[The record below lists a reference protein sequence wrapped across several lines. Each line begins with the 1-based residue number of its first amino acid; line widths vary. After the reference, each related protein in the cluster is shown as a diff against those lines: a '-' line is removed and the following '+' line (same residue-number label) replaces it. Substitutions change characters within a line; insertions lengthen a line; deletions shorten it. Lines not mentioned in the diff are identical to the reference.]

1 MSQLWSLGH
10 APGYQQKFWP
20 KFQFSEMFEIQLK
33 QFKSYTRGCICDIEN
48 KILQKKLFLTPLW
61 SYGQFSFSFKNSILA
76 QKIHKMAI
84 SQERRQK

>member
-10 APGYQQKFWP
+10 APGYQQKFRP

-48 KILQKKLFLTPLW
+48 KILQKK
-61 SYGQFSFSFKNSILA
+61 
-76 QKIHKMAI
+76 
-84 SQERRQK
+84 